1 MSGQIFRINAP
12 LVANQVIDG
21 EAVIIHFETGC
32 YYSTDG
38 LGAAIF
44 SRFEN
49 GADIDKL
56 IEEVTGQ
63 FDAPHD
69 DIDAAVRSFVDELKA
84 ESLLVAADT
93 AGSYTPIANTD
104 QSAFEPPKLQKY
116 TDLQDLLLLDPIH
129 DIEQEGWP
137 RAKTDKKP

>member
-49 GADIDKL
+49 GADVETL
-56 IEEVTGQ
+56 IEELAGQ
-63 FDAPHD
+63 FDAPHND
-69 DIDAAVRSFVDELKA
+69 MDSAVRSFVDELKV
-84 ESLLVAADT
+84 ESLLVPADV
-93 AGSYTPIANTD
+93 AGPCKPITRAD
-104 QSAFEPPKLQKY
+104 QGAFEPPKLEKY